1 MTMLHDLRFALRLHL
16 KRPLFTLIAVLC
28 LALGIGVNVTIFGWF
43 SSTVLNP
50 LQGVARSGE
59 LVIIDGLEKGE
70 RTSVKYSDYLE
81 YRLAT
86 GVFQNSC
93 GADMRSLGIRHQERT
108 EAVQGQIVTGDFFGT
123 MEVGPALGRT
133 LTPQD
138 CRRGQPLVAVLSH
151 DYWVR
156 RFLSDPGIVGQSVLL
171 QGSPCTIVGVAKA
184 GFHGSMSGLAMA
196 CWVPLEPYLDATQAS
211 SDRNPDDLNDIF
223 ARLKPGVSLSQAS
236 DRVLALSK
244 ERAHQRTDNRDLEA
258 YVYPITENRHG
269 IHGVLRAPMLI
280 LGFAAA
286 FLFLVACSNVA
297 NLILAR
303 GAERQGEFALRLAL
317 GGSKGRLIS
326 QVMMEGL
333 LLGLAGGLVGLLAAW
348 ASQRVLLGF
357 MPPTN
362 FRMALDPHL
371 GGTAIAFAFGLSLL
385 TCLLVSVL
393 PALLS
398 SNVKLASAMKEG
410 GSKESQS
417 IRQRRMMSALIVVE
431 LTLATLLL
439 TLTGHVIH
447 TMKTL
452 QAAPTG
458 FGMKNQL
465 VAGIDFAASDLESA
479 KRPLL
484 IQDLLLRARQL
495 PGVVSASAG
504 FTVPRDFSGF
514 YGCSFI
520 PEGQTFAKG
529 AEPKGDW
536 NPVFPD
542 YFRTLGIPLLQ
553 GREFNTGDA
562 AGSEPVAIVDQRLAR
577 RFWPG
582 QDPIGKRMRM
592 GSKELVNVVGVV
604 RDIKHSAMGPDRGY
618 TVFQP
623 FTQNPMSSIALHL
636 HTEGSPWSL
645 VAPLRTALADLA
657 PSLPLAYT
665 RELVSFHEGAQ
676 FPLRIAAQILGF
688 LGLVTLLLATVGTYG
703 LISHATTR
711 RSREFGIRLSLG
723 ATPGNL
729 YRLVVGQGARLA
741 GIAFVLGLAGALALG
756 KAMASLITE
765 LGAVDPWVI
774 IGVTLILASVTLLA
788 LSIPAWRAAFLEP
801 SKALRDE

>member
-1 MTMLHDLRFALRLHL
+1 MNALLLDLRFALRLYL
-16 KRPLFTLIAVLC
+16 KRPWFSLVAVLC
-28 LALGIGVNVTIFGWF
+28 LALGIGVNVTILAWF
-43 SSTVLNP
+43 RSTVLNP

-59 LVIIDGLEKGE
+59 LVIIDGIEKGD

-81 YRLAT
+81 YRQARD
-86 GVFQNSC
+86 VFQNSC
-93 GADMRSLGIRHQERT
+93 GVDMRSLGIRHQERT
-108 EAVQGQIVTGDFFGT
+108 EAAQGQIVTGDFFGT
-123 MEVGPALGRT
+123 MEVGAALGRV
-133 LTPQD
+133 LTPLD
-138 CRRGQPLVAVLSH
+138 CRHGQPLVAVLSY

-156 RFLSDPGIVGQSVLL
+156 RFHSDPGIVGQSVLL
-171 QGSPCTIVGVAKA
+171 QGSPCTIVGVAKP

-196 CWVPLEPYLDATQAS
+196 CWVPLESYLDATQAT
-211 SDRNPDDLNDIF
+211 SDRDPDDLNDIF
-223 ARLKPGVSLSQAS
+223 ARLKPGISLAQAS
-236 DRVLALSK
+236 DRVLTLSK
-244 ERAHQRTDNRDLEA
+244 ERAHQRRDNRKLEA
-258 YVYPITENRHG
+258 RVYAITENRHG
-269 IHGVLRAPMLI
+269 IHGVLRAPILI

-297 NLILAR
+297 NLLLAR

-317 GGSKGRLIS
+317 GGSKGRLLS
-326 QVMMEGL
+326 QVLMEGL
-333 LLGLAGGLVGLLAAW
+333 VLGLAGGFVGLLAAW

-357 MPPTN
+357 LPPTN
-362 FRMALDPHL
+362 FRLALNPHL
-371 GGTAIAFAFGLSLL
+371 DGTAIAFAFALSLL
-385 TCLLVSVL
+385 TCVLISVL

-398 SNVKLASAMKEG
+398 SNLKLATAMKED

-417 IRQRRMMSALIVVE
+417 IRQRRMMSMLIVLE

-458 FGMKNQL
+458 FEMKNQL
-465 VAGIDFAASDLESA
+465 VAGIDFAATDLEIA

-484 IQDLLLRARQL
+484 IQDLLARARQL
-495 PGVVSASAG
+495 PGVVAASAG

-514 YGCSFI
+514 YGCTFT
-520 PEGQTFAKG
+520 PEGQTFAQG
-529 AEPKGDW
+529 SEPRGDW
-536 NPVFPD
+536 NPIFPD

-553 GREFNTGDA
+553 GREFNAGDA

-582 QDPIGKRMRM
+582 EEAVGKSLRLGQERV
-592 GSKELVNVVGVV
+592 KVVGVV
-604 RDIKHSAMGPDRGY
+604 REIRHSALGPDRGY

-623 FTQNPMSSIALHL
+623 FAQNPMSKIALHL
-636 HTEGSPWSL
+636 RTEGSPWST
-645 VAPLRTALADLA
+645 VAPLRAALSDLA
-657 PSLPLAYT
+657 PGIGLDYT
-665 RELVSFHEGAQ
+665 RELASFHEGAQ

-688 LGLVTLLLATVGTYG
+688 LGLVTLILATVGTYG
-703 LISHATTR
+703 LISHTTAR

-774 IGVTLILASVTLLA
+774 TGVSLVLASVTLLA
-788 LSIPAWRAAFLEP
+788 LSIPACRIALMEP
-801 SKALRDE
+801 ARALRDE